1 MELPDPPVLHLQ
13 TVKVLILGE
22 DACFAEKARELT
34 QKGSPLPVGHKPQ
47 SQRGDYRVDTVV
59 PPTVYFLLK
68 RICTGVNNNQAGV
81 GDI

>member
-13 TVKVLILGE
+13 TVEVLILAE
-22 DACFAEKARELT
+22 DARFAEKTRDLT
-34 QKGSPLPVGHKPQ
+34 QKGSPLAVGHKPQ

-59 PPTVYFLLK
+59 PPAVYFLLK
-68 RICTGVNNNQAGV
+68 RICAGINNNQAGV